1 MSREKIFIALSDQE
15 EARELAENLQR
26 LGYGIAGVAGQGE
39 VELQKVQESSPDL
52 VFLDVDLA
60 GQTSALEAV
69 EQIQRNFCIPV
80 ILVASG
86 SDPALVEAAMQ
97 AGAGG
102 LMVRPLQVDDLKS
115 ALPMAFYHHRMSR
128 KVRESEERYRLA
140 IRASNDGIWDWN
152 LKTNKVYYSTHWKEM
167 LGFKEAE
174 IGSHIN
180 EWLKRIHPEDRKQ
193 VQAKLASHLRG
204 YTPNLECEYRI
215 QCSDGEYLW
224 MLCRGLAEQDHRGN
238 LARIAGLQSDISA
251 RKLAEESL
259 AQSAVHDALTGL
271 PNRLLF
277 LDRLQNRLDRTRRNP
292 NDLFAVMF
300 IDLDRFKV
308 VNDSLGHA
316 FGDQLLVTT
325 GWRLQQCLRAEDSV
339 SRLSGDEFAVLLD
352 SIHNL
357 DDARLV
363 AERIRAQ
370 LVTTTLLGV
379 VERSP
384 TASIGIVLFNTRYT
398 AAEDLLRDADIA
410 MYYAKRAGGN
420 QYQFFVDTMYTSAV
434 EVLLLEAEL
443 KRAVE
448 RKEWLVY
455 YQPIISISNGKPV
468 GAEALIRWKH
478 PQRGI
483 LSPQEFIQVAE
494 DTGLIVPLGENV
506 LRTACAQAKEWRD
519 GGHPDF
525 WVSVNI
531 SARQFRDKDLVET
544 INRILNE
551 TGLASDGLRLEIT
564 ESVAVQNRDYTIQ
577 TLHQLNTMGVYTS
590 LDDFGTGYSSL
601 SYLKQFPLKVLKVDQ
616 SFVQDIEAS
625 QKTQAL
631 IKAIIGMARS
641 LDLEV
646 IGEGV
651 EKVEQLDFLRGQ
663 SCDQVQGYLL
673 SRPLPA
679 SEISKMLD

>member
-15 EARELAENLQR
+15 EAKKLAENLQR
-26 LGYGIAGVAGQGE
+26 LGYITAGGTGRSEAA
-39 VELQKVQESSPDL
+39 LQKVEASSPDL
-52 VFLDVDLA
+52 VFFDVDLP
-60 GQTSALEAV
+60 GQTPALEAV
-69 EQIQRNFCIPV
+69 KLIQRNFDIPV
-80 ILVASG
+80 ILVASS
-86 SDPALVEAAMQ
+86 SDQAVVESAMQ
-97 AGAGG
+97 ARACG
-102 LMVRPLQVDDLKS
+102 LMVRPLQADALKS
-115 ALPMAFYHHRMSR
+115 AIPMVFYHHSVSR
-128 KVRESEERYRLA
+128 KVQESEERYGLA
-140 IRASNDGIWDWN
+140 IQASSDGIWDWN
-152 LKTNKVYYSTHWKEM
+152 LKTDQVYYSARWKEM
-167 LGFKEAE
+167 LGYQDRE
-174 IGSHIN
+174 IGTHIN
-180 EWLKRIHPEDRKQ
+180 EWFKRIHPEDRKQ
-193 VQAKLASHLRG
+193 LQAKLASYLQG
-204 YTPNLECEYRI
+204 STLNLECEYRI
-215 QCSDGEYLW
+215 QRSDEEYLW
-224 MLCRGLAEQDHRGN
+224 MLCRGLAERDSNGN
-238 LARIAGLQSDISA
+238 VSRIAGLQSDISA

-259 AQSAVHDALTGL
+259 VQNAVHDPLTGL

-325 GWRLQQCLRAEDSV
+325 GWRLQQCLRPEDSV

-384 TASIGIVLFNTRYT
+384 TASIGIVVFDKRYT

-420 QYQFFVDTMYTSAV
+420 QYQFFVDSMYTSAV

-455 YQPIISISNGKPV
+455 YQPIVSISGRKPV

-478 PQRGI
+478 PQKGI

-494 DTGLIVPLGENV
+494 DTGLIVPLGEFV
-506 LRTACAQAKEWRD
+506 LRTACAQANDWRNS
-519 GGHPDF
+519 GYPDF

-531 SARQFRDKDLVET
+531 SARQFRDKNLIEM
-544 INRILNE
+544 IASILKE
-551 TGLASDGLRLEIT
+551 TGLPSDGLRLEIT
-564 ESVAVQNRDYTIQ
+564 ESVAVQNREYTIQ
-577 TLHQLNTMGVYTS
+577 ILQELNAMGVYTS

-625 QKTQAL
+625 PKTQAL

-641 LDLEV
+641 LELEV

-663 SCDQVQGYLL
+663 SCDQVQGFLL

-679 SEISKMLD
+679 SEITKLLE

>member
-1 MSREKIFIALSDQE
+1 MSNEKIFIALSDQQ
-15 EARELAENLQR
+15 EAQNLANNLQR
-26 LGYGIAGVAGQGE
+26 LEYTVVGYSEQCELA
-39 VELQKVQESSPDL
+39 LQKVEELHPDL
-52 VFLDVDLA
+52 VFMDVELN
-60 GQTSALEAV
+60 GHTNGLETGK
-69 EQIQRNFCIPV
+69 QIQRIFNLPV
-80 ILVASG
+80 ILITS
-86 SDPALVEAAMQ
+86 STDPMLVESAMQ
-97 AGAGG
+97 ARACG
-102 LMVRPLQVDDLKS
+102 LMIRPLHAHDLRS
-115 ALPMAFYHHRMSR
+115 IINMAFYHHRMSR
-128 KVRESEERYRLA
+128 NVHESEERFRLA
-140 IRASNDGIWDWN
+140 NQASNDGIWDWN
-152 LKTNKVYYSTHWKEM
+152 LKMNEVYYSARWKEM
-167 LGFKEAE
+167 IGYRDNE
-174 IGSHIN
+174 IGNHIN
-180 EWLKRIHPEDRKQ
+180 EWYQRIHPEDRKQ
-193 VQAKLASHLRG
+193 VQEKLADHIQGSTR
-204 YTPNLECEYRI
+204 YFECEYRI
-215 QCSDGEYLW
+215 QRSDGVYLW
-224 MLCRGLAEQDHRGN
+224 MRSRGLAQRDSREIVF
-238 LARIAGLQSDISA
+238 RIAGLQSDISA
-251 RKLAEESL
+251 HKLAEEDL
-259 AQSAVHDALTGL
+259 AHNAAHDSLTGL

-292 NDLFAVMF
+292 DDLFAVMF

-325 GWRLQQCLRAEDSV
+325 GWRLQHCLRSEDSV

-352 SIHNL
+352 SVHNI

-384 TASIGIVLFNTRYT
+384 TASIGIVMFNKNYT

-410 MYYAKRAGGN
+410 MYYAKRSGGN
-420 QYQFFVDTMYTSAV
+420 QYQFFVDSMYTSAV

-448 RKEWLVY
+448 RREWLVY
-455 YQPIISISNGKPV
+455 YQPIISISSGKPV
-468 GAEALIRWKH
+468 GAEALVRWMH
-478 PQRGI
+478 PERGI

-519 GGHPDF
+519 SGYPNF

-531 SARQFRDKDLVET
+531 SARQFRDRDLIERIT
-544 INRILNE
+544 RILSE
-551 TGLASDGLRLEIT
+551 TGLSSDGLRLEIT

-577 TLHQLNTMGVYTS
+577 ILDELNTMGVYTS

-601 SYLKQFPLKVLKVDQ
+601 SYLKQFSLKVLKVDQ
-616 SFVQDIEAS
+616 SFVQDIESS
-625 QKTQAL
+625 QKTRSL

-651 EKVEQLDFLRGQ
+651 EKIEQLDFLRGQ

-673 SRPLPA
+673 SRPITA
-679 SEISKMLD
+679 REISKMLA